1 VIQRRAFLCG
11 GLSLLAPRVVESQQT
26 GKIYRIGILEQGGP
40 YSSKSGS
47 EMHEGFR
54 QQLRELGYIEGENV
68 VFEYRFA
75 EGRAE
80 RLADFAAEL
89 VRLKVDVI
97 VGGGTLGPL
106 AAKRATSTI
115 PVVMAAAGDPVG
127 TGLVA
132 NLGRPEGN
140 VTGLSNLGSELS
152 EKRLQLLKEIVPGLS
167 RVAVLWNSANVVA
180 ALAMRETAAAARTLG
195 LQVQSLEV
203 RGSNS
208 ADTRS
213 WPTPGTET

>member
-1 VIQRRAFLCG
+1 
-11 GLSLLAPRVVESQQT
+11 
-26 GKIYRIGILEQGGP
+26 
-40 YSSKSGS
+40 
-47 EMHEGFR
+47 
-54 QQLRELGYIEGENV
+54 
-68 VFEYRFA
+68 
-75 EGRAE
+75 
-80 RLADFAAEL
+80 L
-89 VRLKVDVI
+89 VRLNVDVI

-152 EKRLQLLKEIVPGLS
+152 GKRLQLLKEIVPGLS

-180 ALAMRETAAAARTLG
+180 AFAMRETEAAARTLG

-213 WPTPGTET
+213 WPTPVTET